1 MTNDIIQS
9 LPAVLQ
15 SHISLK
21 RASFDDSNK
30 TYICENP
37 LKVINFDKIPNEFSR
52 GSIEKG
58 DIYRKIYDSLIMLIE
73 LEIIPNIDFAREKI
87 KYILVYN
94 SDKQNRVQD
103 SKSRRDNFSCLMNLA
118 HTEEKLFDV
127 GKFEGFLLNETH
139 TYSCKVFAERFVERM
154 EEQENLRAG

>member
-21 RASFDDSNK
+21 RASFNDSNK

-127 GKFEGFLLNETH
+127 GKFEGFLLNETIRIRVK
-139 TYSCKVFAERFVERM
+139 YLL
-154 EEQENLRAG
+154 NGLLRGWKKRKT